1 MCSRLEL
8 STYGQLA
15 RAGGGKISSLGAAT
29 TVAPAATSAVSIN
42 TSRPLLIKAF
52 QLACSKAANR
62 MMRVM
67 PGVSVMAG
75 VRRASSAH
83 ATPAVTREGGAVRR
97 LVVGPPGKVGPA
109 PQAHGIVGVGQGE
122 EGGGLPGIEDAALQ
136 FQAAHR
142 VFRQRGKIGRFP
154 GAQIALGVDMQAD

>member
-8 STYGQLA
+8 SRYGQLA
-15 RAGGGKISSLGAAT
+15 NAGGGKMSSRGAAT
-29 TVAPAATSAVSIN
+29 MVAPAATSAVSIN

-75 VRRASSAH
+75 VRRASCAH
-83 ATPAVTREGGAVRR
+83 ATPDVTREVVVVRR
-97 LVVGPPGKVGPA
+97 LVVGPLGKV
-109 PQAHGIVGVGQGE
+109 V
-122 EGGGLPGIEDAALQ
+122 
-136 FQAAHR
+136 
-142 VFRQRGKIGRFP
+142 
-154 GAQIALGVDMQAD
+154 

>member
-1 MCSRLEL
+1 MSSR
-8 STYGQLA
+8 
-15 RAGGGKISSLGAAT
+15 GAAT

-52 QLACSKAANR
+52 KLACSKAANR

-67 PGVSVMAG
+67 PGRSVMAG
-75 VRRASSAH
+75 GGRAPCAYQ
-83 ATPAVTREGGAVRR
+83 TPDVTGEVVVVRR
-97 LVVGPPGKVGPA
+97 LVVGPLGKVVPA
-109 PQAHGIVGVGQGE
+109 PQAHGIVGVGQGD

-142 VFRQRGKIGRFP
+142 VFRQR
-154 GAQIALGVDMQAD
+154 